1 MRPAGLPTF
10 TVCLR
15 WWVQVLADGWTSHT
29 LHPWFKCLSP
39 TLVSTYWNE
48 VSLRKDTLNMQDRVY
63 PGPGLRPRCFKLDII
78 TVVVVFSLA
87 CSADRQHIII
97 PVSLS
102 AQNSATFFR
111 IWVLGL
117 ERILVQT
124 ALLYFPFVCILF
136 LLSPPPSQSDNIQ
149 T

>member
-1 MRPAGLPTF
+1 M
-10 TVCLR
+10 
-15 WWVQVLADGWTSHT
+15 
-29 LHPWFKCLSP
+29 
-39 TLVSTYWNE
+39 
-48 VSLRKDTLNMQDRVY
+48 SLRKDTLNMQDRVS
-63 PGPGLRPRCFKLDII
+63 PGPGLRLRCFKLDII

-102 AQNSATFFR
+102 AQNSTTFFR

-117 ERILVQT
+117 EGILVQT

-136 LLSPPPSQSDNIQ
+136 LLSPPPQSDSIQ